1 MGPQKAGKA
10 DRAMD
15 EFEHVETGPL
25 DRRASEVHV
34 SNDLPGI
41 AAAIVLLGQLCRPC
55 DPELCGLGRHRRLAR
70 AGQLVRIGAP
80 AGLAQV
86 QARLVEQAFDA
97 AQLDRG
103 ETPGPGREARFAVVV
118 AFAPDDVVRAHGEA
132 GEVIA
137 SRRRRP
143 HAMRAPIRQIGTADV
158 AGLLVETRKHHQ
170 DAAVIDPGRH
180 QWAPDEAGAGG
191 EGLAAPQAPA
201 GFRFLQRQGVAPLR
215 IPHAEQHALVRI
227 ARRFFDLRCGSKPH
241 EQRQRVHVPFVQS
254 AKREAAVSDPA
265 QHIQQGGRTLRR
277 RAQPKAAICRRH
289 GRLEGADGGKRVNI
303 LGRERAIL
311 VEIAGARGGQAGNI
325 AHLFDQSP
333 RFATKVQARRARRN
347 GPFAVGPQGPMFK
360 RGGERMFPRAGRR
373 CSAVLSGMRLCD
385 WADTLQRFREPN
397 RQQRCLSS
405 RPAPAVEVSAGKP
418 RNEIG
423 PMIDYPKPPFPKQK
437 QPMPGFTRKMDPV
450 PDHGEQSYKG
460 SGRLAGKKAIITGG
474 DSGIGRAVALAFA
487 REGAD
492 VLISY
497 LSEHEDAEETK
508 RLVEDAGR
516 KAVLLAGDIKH
527 AAHCRAIVDKA
538 VSALGG
544 VDILVNNAA
553 HQASFK
559 ELEDIS
565 EEEWELTFK
574 VNIHAM
580 FYLTKAAVPHMKP
593 GSAIINTASINSD
606 MPNPTLLAYAT
617 TKGAIQNF
625 TAGLAQLLA
634 PKGIRANAVA
644 PGPIWTP
651 LIPST
656 MPEEAVIN
664 FGKQVPMKRPGQPA
678 ELATA
683 YVMLAD
689 PLSSYVSGATIAV
702 TGGKPIL

>member
-1 MGPQKAGKA
+1 M
-10 DRAMD
+10 
-15 EFEHVETGPL
+15 
-25 DRRASEVHV
+25 
-34 SNDLPGI
+34 
-41 AAAIVLLGQLCRPC
+41 
-55 DPELCGLGRHRRLAR
+55 
-70 AGQLVRIGAP
+70 
-80 AGLAQV
+80 
-86 QARLVEQAFDA
+86 
-97 AQLDRG
+97 
-103 ETPGPGREARFAVVV
+103 
-118 AFAPDDVVRAHGEA
+118 
-132 GEVIA
+132 
-137 SRRRRP
+137 
-143 HAMRAPIRQIGTADV
+143 
-158 AGLLVETRKHHQ
+158 
-170 DAAVIDPGRH
+170 
-180 QWAPDEAGAGG
+180 
-191 EGLAAPQAPA
+191 
-201 GFRFLQRQGVAPLR
+201 
-215 IPHAEQHALVRI
+215 
-227 ARRFFDLRCGSKPH
+227 
-241 EQRQRVHVPFVQS
+241 
-254 AKREAAVSDPA
+254 
-265 QHIQQGGRTLRR
+265 
-277 RAQPKAAICRRH
+277 
-289 GRLEGADGGKRVNI
+289 NI

-325 AHLFDQSP
+325 AHLFDQVRASQP
-333 RFATKVQARRARRN
+333 RFKHVEHGEMDPSQSGHRGRCSSAATK
-347 GPFAVGPQGPMFK
+347 
-360 RGGERMFPRAGRR
+360 E
-373 CSAVLSGMRLCD
+373 CSLALPALFSALSGMRLCD
-385 WADTLQRFREPN
+385 RADTLQRFREPN

-418 RNEIG
+418 RNETG

-460 SGRLAGKKAIITGG
+460 SGRLAGRKAIITGG

-516 KAVLLAGDIKH
+516 KAVLLPGDIKH
-527 AAHCRAIVDKA
+527 AAHCRTIVDKA